1 MSVRVDFSRF
11 LEIFRDMKFIAAA
24 VVFISLA
31 LNVSA
36 GDIHG
41 VAIKSLQGEKLDL
54 ADYKGKAMLFVNVA
68 SECGY
73 TGQYDGLQSLY
84 QRMKDKGLVVIGVPC
99 NEFGRQEP
107 GSPKQIAAFCKRN
120 YGVTF
125 PLTEKIA
132 IQKGKKQHA
141 LYQHLT
147 KGGKQVGWNF
157 EKFLVGKDGKVVQ
170 HFSSDTEPNAPALL
184 AAINKALK

>member
-1 MSVRVDFSRF
+1 MSFVFS
-11 LEIFRDMKFIAAA
+11 LT
-24 VVFISLA
+24 
-31 LNVSA
+31 A

-41 VAIKSLQGEKLDL
+41 VAIKSLQGKKLNL
-54 ADYKGKAMLFVNVA
+54 AAYKGKAVLVVNVA

-84 QRMKDKGLVVIGVPC
+84 QKMKGNGLVVLGVPC
-99 NEFGRQEP
+99 NEFGKQEP
-107 GSPKQIAAFCKRN
+107 GSPQQIATFCKRN

-132 IQKGKKQHA
+132 IRKGKNQHD
-141 LYQHLT
+141 LYKHLT

-157 EKFLVGKDGKVVQ
+157 EKFLVGKDGQVIQ
-170 HFSSDTEPNAPALL
+170 HFRSDTEPNDSALL